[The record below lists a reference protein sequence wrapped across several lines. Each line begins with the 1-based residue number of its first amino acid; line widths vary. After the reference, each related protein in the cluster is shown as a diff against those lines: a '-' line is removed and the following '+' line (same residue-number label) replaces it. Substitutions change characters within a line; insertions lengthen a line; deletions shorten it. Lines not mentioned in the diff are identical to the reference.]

1 MINSEQNTE
10 QSVMNVTPR
19 LRNAEMPQYLLA
31 FLFPFLTVISA
42 LAINQCYPLGD
53 RTMLTVD
60 LYHQYAPFLVSFRN
74 KVLSGDSLLYSW
86 CDGCGNEF
94 FAAFANYAAS
104 PLNIFSLLFTA
115 KTMPVFIGLVTS
127 VRAGLASLF
136 MTMFLKANDD
146 DRLDNITVA
155 FASAYALCGWFVT
168 DFWNIM
174 WADAVVLLPL
184 IILGLRNMFLK
195 GKWGLYVIS
204 LAIALISNYYS
215 GYFICLFLIFFAPL
229 YWIMLYKPAADV
241 SDPLRITLKSFF
253 VCAGRFAAG
262 SILAGA
268 LSAFITVPTYLIL
281 QHCSATGDKL
291 EVNLKLGNTLFDFLG
306 RFMVSANP
314 NIRDGMANV
323 NCGLIAVILLPLLFF
338 LPRKSGIGLRHKICF
353 GLILLI
359 MYLSFSNRMLN
370 FIWHGMH
377 FPNQI
382 PYRQSFLMSF
392 VIIFASHLVIRRIR
406 MLSLGK
412 IMGSVG
418 GAAVFLVLFEKFGE
432 GNEGYIQIGLTLLF
446 LFVQGAALYV
456 AFKRSS
462 KSILFRE
469 TLITVT
475 MLIEIFTASIVTI
488 SMVADN
494 EGFVTYDFFGKNKD
508 QIETYVNDV
517 EGSEGHRSF
526 ERSELYPNN
535 ICDIQ
540 SIYNVKGISIFSSTA
555 RESFVKYMRNY
566 GFHNNGINGFRNA
579 GLTRTTASLLGIR
592 NLIEIKET
600 QTVPALF
607 ELEYE
612 QGDVKSYGNPDAL
625 SVGYITERKIVDF
638 YPENE
643 TTDVF
648 SKTNQWIAAM
658 GSDKPVYTPISMK
671 AVEESGCSTD
681 DTEGECFRYSSRIS
695 DGEKMSF
702 TVDIDGVPEGRDVYV
717 YVNSNKG
724 GTVAITQ
731 GEIFR
736 NFEIRSYQIITCG
749 VSDGNKI
756 TLTVN
761 YSDDPGTITVYAY
774 SSDPEGYEAMLKT
787 LGDEQLNVTHYDSTS
802 LEGTIDTKG
811 GFLFLTVPY
820 SEGWTCQVDGNP
832 AEIVPI
838 GDALMGVDLE
848 SGSHTVK
855 LVYSPAGI
863 TLGIIVSF
871 AALIVTIGVLIL
883 TGGRRKKVEDIAPV
897 ISYEDEGAVL
907 PEVPADIPSP
917 DTGDIR

>member
-1 MINSEQNTE
+1 MSTSEQNINE
-10 QSVMNVTPR
+10 GVVYETPA
-19 LRNAEMPQYLLA
+19 LKTNNLPQYILA

-42 LAINQCYPLGD
+42 LAINECYPFGN

-60 LYHQYAPFLVSFRN
+60 LYHQYAPFLVAFRN

-86 CDGCGNEF
+86 CDGCGNEY
-94 FAAFANYAAS
+94 FAAFANYSAS
-104 PLNIFSLLFTA
+104 PLNIFSLLFTP

-127 VRAGLASLF
+127 IRAGLASLF
-136 MTMFLKANDD
+136 MTLFLKENDEG
-146 DRLDNITVA
+146 RIDNITVA
-155 FASAYALCGWFVT
+155 FASSYALCGWFVT

-174 WADAVVLLPL
+174 WADAVVILPL
-184 IILGLRNMFLK
+184 IILGLRRLFLH
-195 GKWGLYVIS
+195 GKWGMYTIA
-204 LAIALISNYYS
+204 LAVSLISNYYS
-215 GYFICLFLIFFAPL
+215 GYFICLFLVIFAPL
-229 YWIMLYKPAADV
+229 YYVMLYKPTKDRE
-241 SDPLRITLKSFF
+241 DPLRISVKSFF

-262 SILAGA
+262 SALAGA

-281 QHCSATGDKL
+281 QHCSATGDSL
-291 EVNLKLGNTLFDFLG
+291 EANFTLQNTLFDFLG

-323 NCGLIAVILLPLLFF
+323 NCGLVAVILLPLLFL
-338 LPRKSGIGLRHKICF
+338 LPKKSGISLRHKICF
-353 GLILLI
+353 AIVLFVL
-359 MYLSFSNRMLN
+359 YLSFSNRMLN

-392 VIIFASHLVIRRIR
+392 VIVFAAHTVIRRLNT
-406 MLSLGK
+406 LSIGK

-456 AFKRSS
+456 ISKKPARSA
-462 KSILFRE
+462 LFRE

-475 MLIEIFTASIVTI
+475 MLVELFAASVVTI
-488 SMVADN
+488 SLVASN
-494 EGFVTYDFFGKNKD
+494 EGFVSYDFFGQNKD
-508 QIETYVNDV
+508 QIEAYVNDK
-517 EGSEGHRSF
+517 EGSDGHKPF

-579 GLTRTTASLLGIR
+579 GLTRVTASLLGIR

-607 ELEYE
+607 DLEYE
-612 QGDVKSYGNPDAL
+612 QGTVKSYGNKDAL
-625 SVGYITERKIVDF
+625 AVGYVTDRAVVDY
-638 YPENE
+638 YPESDTN
-643 TTDVF
+643 DVF
-648 SKTNQWIAAM
+648 EKTNAWIRSM
-658 GSDKPVYTPISMK
+658 GSDLPVYTPINMK
-671 AVEESGCSTD
+671 TVEEQGFSTTSEEGQSLQYISSSGE
-681 DTEGECFRYSSRIS
+681 EG
-695 DGEKMSF
+695 DVSF
-702 TVDIDGVPEGRDVYV
+702 TVNIEDVPVGRDVYV

-749 VSDGNKI
+749 VADGNPI

-761 YSDDPGTITVYAY
+761 YSENPGTITAYAY
-774 SSDPEGYEAMLKT
+774 SLDPEGYQSMIDT
-787 LGDEQLNVTHYDSTS
+787 LGREELKVTSYDSTS
-802 LEGTIDTKG
+802 LEGQVTTDG

-820 SEGWTCQVDGNP
+820 SEGWTCTVDGNP
-832 AEIVPI
+832 SEIVPI
-838 GDALMGVDLE
+838 GDALMGIDLE
-848 SGSHTVK
+848 AGTHTVR
-855 LVYSPAGI
+855 LVYAPAGI
-863 TLGIIVSF
+863 TAGIVISFVS
-871 AALIVTIGVLIL
+871 LISLIAILLL
-883 TGGRRKKVEDIAPV
+883 TNVKKKSLTDVAPV
-897 ISYEDEGAVL
+897 ITYEEEIIGTEEG
-907 PEVPADIPSP
+907 EGSKIP
-917 DTGDIR
+917 DGGAEQ

>member
-1 MINSEQNTE
+1 MTTSENMIQEAYNTK
-10 QSVMNVTPR
+10 PR
-19 LRNAEMPQYLLA
+19 LLNTNNLPQYLLA

-42 LAINQCYPLGD
+42 LAINECYPFGS

-60 LYHQYAPFLVSFRN
+60 LYHQYAPFLVAFRN
-74 KVLSGDSLLYSW
+74 KVLGGESLLYSW
-86 CDGCGNEF
+86 CDGCGNEYF
-94 FAAFANYAAS
+94 GAYANYSAS

-136 MTMFLKANDD
+136 MTKFLKENDEG
-146 DRLDNITVA
+146 RLDNITVA

-184 IILGLRNMFLK
+184 IILGLRRLMLN
-195 GKWGLYVIS
+195 GKWGLYIIS
-204 LAIALISNYYS
+204 LAISLISNYYS
-215 GYFICLFLIFFAPL
+215 GYFICLFLVIFAPL
-229 YWIMLYKPAADV
+229 YYLMLYKPAEDRT
-241 SDPLRITLKSFF
+241 DPLRISFKSFLT
-253 VCAGRFAAG
+253 CAGRFAAG
-262 SILAGA
+262 SLLAGA
-268 LSAFITVPTYLIL
+268 MSAFITVPTYLIL
-281 QHCSATGDKL
+281 QHCSATGDDL
-291 EVNLKLGNTLFDFLG
+291 EANFQLQNSLFDFLG
-306 RFMVSANP
+306 RFLVSANP

-323 NCGLIAVILLPLLFF
+323 NCGLIAVILLPLLFL
-338 LPRKSGIGLRHKICF
+338 LPKKSGITLRHKISF
-353 GLILLI
+353 GIILLI

-392 VIIFASHLVIRRIR
+392 VIVFAAHLVIRRIR
-406 MLSLGK
+406 MLSVGK
-412 IMGSVG
+412 IMGSVA
-418 GAAVFLVLFEKFGE
+418 GAAIFLVLFEKFGD

-456 AFKRSS
+456 VTKKTS
-462 KSILFRE
+462 KSTLFRE

-475 MLIEIFTASIVTI
+475 MLIEIFAASVVTI
-488 SMVADN
+488 SLVADN
-494 EGFVTYDFFGKNKD
+494 EGFVSYDFFGKNKD

-517 EGSEGHRSF
+517 EGSEGHRTF

-579 GLTRTTASLLGIR
+579 GLTRVTASILGIR

-607 ELEYE
+607 DLDYVEGE
-612 QGDVKSYGNPDAL
+612 VRSFGNPDAL
-625 SVGYITERKIVDF
+625 SVGFVTSRNIVDY
-638 YPENE
+638 YPDSD
-643 TTDVF
+643 TSDVF
-648 SKTNQWIAAM
+648 EKTNSWIAAM
-658 GSDKPVYTPISMK
+658 GSDQPVYTPINMTP
-671 AVEESGCSTD
+671 VEETGFTTNDPEGSVIQYISNGGD
-681 DTEGECFRYSSRIS
+681 DEEV
-695 DGEKMSF
+695 SF
-702 TVDIDGVPEGRDVYV
+702 TVTLSDVPAGNDVYV

-749 VSDGNKI
+749 VADGNDI

-761 YSDDPGTITVYAY
+761 YSDNPGTIRAFAY
-774 SSDPEGYEAMLKT
+774 CLNPEGYQAMLDT
-787 LGDEQLNVTHYDSTS
+787 LGREQLNVTSYDTTS
-802 LEGTIDTKG
+802 LEGEVTTEG
-811 GFLFLTVPY
+811 GFLFLTIPY
-820 SEGWTCQVDGNP
+820 SEGWTCTVDGTP
-832 AEIVPI
+832 TELVPI
-838 GDALMGVDLE
+838 GDALMGVDLTA
-848 SGSHTVK
+848 GTHMVK
-855 LVYSPAGI
+855 LVYAPAGI
-863 TLGIIVSF
+863 TIGIVISF
-871 AALIVTIGVLIL
+871 AALIISIGVIIL
-883 TGGRRKKVEDIAPV
+883 TNGRRKKITDITPV
-897 ISYEDEGAVL
+897 ISYEETEDNMPQVIE
-907 PEVPADIPSP
+907 EVPY
-917 DTGDIR
+917 TGDGDAQ